1 MTGASGDKALY
12 ELSFTDAEWAAW
24 RDGAAVDDILAAR
37 PQPSVGARIAEFF
50 RGEPGA
56 GL

>member
-1 MTGASGDKALY
+1 VTSPGGDVGLY
-12 ELSFTDAEWAAW
+12 QLNFTDAEWAAW

-37 PQPSVGARIAEFF
+37 PAPSLTDRITEWFKS
-50 RGEPGA
+50 EPEA